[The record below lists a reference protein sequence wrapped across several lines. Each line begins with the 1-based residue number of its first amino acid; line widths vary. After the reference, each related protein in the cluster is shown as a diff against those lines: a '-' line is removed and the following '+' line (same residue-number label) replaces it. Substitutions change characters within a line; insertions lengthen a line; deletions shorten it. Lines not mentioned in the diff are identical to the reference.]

1 MRCARAG
8 FVLGLLAAVAPAGAT
23 AQATVAGPAR
33 AVVFRTRTMGTWAS
47 VSIVTADSAAVADLA
62 LESLLVFHRVDS
74 LMSNWSDVSE
84 VARIN
89 REAGRGPTRVHPE
102 VATVLACAQR
112 VTRESDG
119 AQDISVEPLVR
130 LWGFLGGTPHVPD
143 PAEIA
148 KTLERVGADKVRFD
162 PETATISFA
171 RADVAIDLGG
181 IAKGYGVDEV
191 AAVLRRAGVRD
202 ALVDLTGNMAAMGN
216 APGHPGWVV
225 GVRDPSGRRP
235 HLLRIRLRDECIA
248 TSGDYEQFVA
258 ADGRRYGHIIDPRTG
273 ASAQGLRSVT
283 VVAASAMLADAWDTG
298 LFVLGPEEARKL
310 ARARDDLA
318 VVLVEPGPD
327 GDFIVWVEEQL
338 RARIEVEDER
348 TRTYTVR
355 FF

>member
-1 MRCARAG
+1 
-8 FVLGLLAAVAPAGAT
+8 
-23 AQATVAGPAR
+23 
-33 AVVFRTRTMGTWAS
+33 
-47 VSIVTADSAAVADLA
+47 
-62 LESLLVFHRVDS
+62 
-74 LMSNWSDVSE
+74 
-84 VARIN
+84 
-89 REAGRGPTRVHPE
+89 
-102 VATVLACAQR
+102 
-112 VTRESDG
+112 
-119 AQDISVEPLVR
+119 
-130 LWGFLGGTPHVPD
+130 
-143 PAEIA
+143 
-148 KTLERVGADKVRFD
+148 
-162 PETATISFA
+162 
-171 RADVAIDLGG
+171 VAIDLGG

-235 HLLRIRLRDECIA
+235 HLLRIHLRDECIA